1 MRTSASQGSAKIGAT
16 PSASTPPEEGGYYI
30 LSYPE
35 IPGCLGV
42 GDTEAEAVEDGR
54 RALVA
59 VLDALKAVDRPP
71 PEPRGEESV

>member
-1 MRTSASQGSAKIGAT
+1 MSDAPAYRTELGRA
-16 PSASTPPEEGGYYI
+16 PPEEGGYYI

-42 GDTEAEAVEDGR
+42 GGTAEEAVADGC

-71 PEPRGEESV
+71 PEAQGEESA

>member
-1 MRTSASQGSAKIGAT
+1 MSDSPAYRTELGRAPA
-16 PSASTPPEEGGYYI
+16 EEGGYFV

-54 RALVA
+54 RALIA
-59 VLDALKAVDRPP
+59 VLDALKAVDRSPP
-71 PEPRGEESV
+71 DPRRENA

>member
-1 MRTSASQGSAKIGAT
+1 MSDGPAHRTELGRAPT
-16 PSASTPPEEGGYYI
+16 EEGGYYV

-54 RALVA
+54 RALIA
-59 VLDALKAVDRPP
+59 VLDALKAVDRPS
-71 PEPRGEESV
+71 PEARGASA

>member
-1 MRTSASQGSAKIGAT
+1 MNEASAYRAALSRA
-16 PSASTPPEEGGYYI
+16 PPEEGGYYV

-42 GDTEAEAVEDGR
+42 GDTEDAAAEDAR
-54 RALVA
+54 RALIA

-71 PEPRGEESV
+71 PQKSSA

>member
-1 MRTSASQGSAKIGAT
+1 MSDGPAYRTELGRASA
-16 PSASTPPEEGGYYI
+16 EEGGYFV

-54 RALVA
+54 RALAA
-59 VLDALKAVDRPP
+59 VLDARKAVDRPP
-71 PEPRGEESV
+71 PEAWGASP